1 MLVINIHQAGSAT
14 LELQQ
19 RMWMAMQGIRAR
31 YPDIQG
37 IIGGDPVC
45 RERERE
51 RTSTLT
57 PMAHGKDTLLA
68 MRIISGEWMINFEL
82 AWQQSKE

>member
-1 MLVINIHQAGSAT
+1 MIVINIHQAGSAT

-37 IIGGDPVC
+37 IIGGDFLKQ
-45 RERERE
+45 
-51 RTSTLT
+51 TH
-57 PMAHGKDTLLA
+57 MAHEKDTLLA
-68 MRIISGEWMINFEL
+68 MRIISGEWMTNFGL
-82 AWQQSKE
+82 VWQQSKE

>member
-37 IIGGDPVC
+37 IIGGDFQ
-45 RERERE
+45 R
-51 RTSTLT
+51 
-57 PMAHGKDTLLA
+57 
-68 MRIISGEWMINFEL
+68 
-82 AWQQSKE
+82 

>member
-1 MLVINIHQAGSAT
+1 
-14 LELQQ
+14 
-19 RMWMAMQGIRAR
+19 MQGIRAR

-37 IIGGDPVC
+37 IIGGDF
-45 RERERE
+45 
-51 RTSTLT
+51 STLT

>member
-37 IIGGDPVC
+37 IIGGD
-45 RERERE
+45 
-51 RTSTLT
+51 STLT

>member
-37 IIGGDPVC
+37 IIGGDYI
-45 RERERE
+45 
-51 RTSTLT
+51 STLT

>member
-37 IIGGDPVC
+37 IIGGEKKKSPQ
-45 RERERE
+45 R
-51 RTSTLT
+51 
-57 PMAHGKDTLLA
+57 
-68 MRIISGEWMINFEL
+68 
-82 AWQQSKE
+82 

>member
-19 RMWMAMQGIRAR
+19 RMWMVMQGIRAR

-37 IIGGDPVC
+37 IIGGPW
-45 RERERE
+45 RM
-51 RTSTLT
+51 

-68 MRIISGEWMINFEL
+68 MRIISGEWMTNFEL

>member
-1 MLVINIHQAGSAT
+1 VL
-14 LELQQ
+14 LEL
-19 RMWMAMQGIRAR
+19 
-31 YPDIQG
+31 Y
-37 IIGGDPVC
+37 V
-45 RERERE
+45 ERERE

>member
-1 MLVINIHQAGSAT
+1 MV
-14 LELQQ
+14 
-19 RMWMAMQGIRAR
+19 MQGIRAR

-37 IIGGDPVC
+37 IIGGDF
-45 RERERE
+45 
-51 RTSTLT
+51 STPT

>member
-19 RMWMAMQGIRAR
+19 RTWMAMQGIRAR

-37 IIGGDPVC
+37 IIGGDF
-45 RERERE
+45 
-51 RTSTLT
+51 STQT
-57 PMAHGKDTLLA
+57 PMAHGKDTLLV
-68 MRIISGEWMINFEL
+68 MRIISGEWMTNFGL